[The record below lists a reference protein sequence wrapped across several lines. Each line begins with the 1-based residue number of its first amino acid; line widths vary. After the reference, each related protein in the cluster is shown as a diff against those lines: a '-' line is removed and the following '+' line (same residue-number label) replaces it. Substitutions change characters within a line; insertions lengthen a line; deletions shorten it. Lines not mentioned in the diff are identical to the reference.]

1 MRRRRRRFR
10 AAAWQD
16 PPMRRPFYLVAGVA
30 GHLLAVLPMVWFVGF
45 AGGFAVPKTVDS
57 GAAGAPAAAL
67 AVDLAL
73 IAAFGLVHSVL
84 ARPAVK
90 ARLARF
96 VPAALERSLFSAIA
110 GLQMIALMA
119 LWRPL
124 PELVWSVGSAP
135 ARAALWT
142 VYAAAWALVLWAL
155 AAIGSRHLFGLARA
169 AAAAAGRDYAPP
181 PFTSPGPY
189 RHLRHPLYTATIVA
203 LFAAPEMSQ
212 GRLLL
217 AAAFTLY
224 IAVGVRFEERDLER
238 EHGEAFRAYRDAVPG
253 FLPSPA
259 RRATR

>member
-1 MRRRRRRFR
+1 
-10 AAAWQD
+10 
-16 PPMRRPFYLVAGVA
+16 MRRPLYLAAGAA
-30 GHLLAVLPMVWFVGF
+30 GHLLAIAPMVYFVGF
-45 AGGFAVPKTVDS
+45 LGGFAVPKTVDS
-57 GAAGAPAAAL
+57 GAGGAPAAAL

-96 VPAALERSLFSAIA
+96 VPEALERSLFSAIA

-124 PELVWSVGSAP
+124 PEPIWSVAWPP
-135 ARAALWT
+135 ARVALWIA
-142 VYAAAWALVLWAL
+142 YGAAWALVVWAL
-155 AAIGSRHLFGLARA
+155 AAIGSRHLFGLGRA
-169 AAAAAGRDYAPP
+169 AAAAAGRAYVPP

-189 RHLRHPLYTATIVA
+189 RYLRHPLYTATIVA
-203 LFAAPEMSQ
+203 LCAAPEMSR

-224 IAVGVRFEERDLER
+224 IAIGVRFEERDLER
-238 EHGEAFRAYRDAVPG
+238 EHGEAFRAYRAAVPG
-253 FLPSPA
+253 FVPSRRTA
-259 RRATR
+259 R